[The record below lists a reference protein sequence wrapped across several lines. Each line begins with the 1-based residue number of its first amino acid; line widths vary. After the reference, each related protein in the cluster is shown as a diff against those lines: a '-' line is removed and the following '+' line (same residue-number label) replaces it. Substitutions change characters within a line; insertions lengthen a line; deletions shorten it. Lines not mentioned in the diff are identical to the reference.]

1 VATEHFLNWIE
12 GKAQGLRDV
21 CELAPFAR
29 LDPFELARALD
40 VNLVSLE
47 NLRLGIEVVNQLTL
61 GDPSAWSA
69 GLLLGRN
76 GQKFVVLNPT
86 HNVRR
91 HHASLMEELA
101 HLWLK
106 HKPSRLISYGEMI
119 VRTWKKTYETEAYW
133 VGAAALLPRRIM
145 KGARTLG
152 LDSMTVAN
160 EHMISEDLVHFRENV
175 LGIRLPKIA
184 A

>member
-1 VATEHFLNWIE
+1 
-12 GKAQGLRDV
+12 
-21 CELAPFAR
+21 
-29 LDPFELARALD
+29 LARALD
-40 VNLVSLE
+40 VNLV
-47 NLRLGIEVVNQLTL
+47 NLVDLGLDAEVINQLTL

-69 GLLLGRN
+69 GLLLGRD

-152 LDSMTVAN
+152 LDAITVAN
-160 EHMISEDLVHFRENV
+160 EHMISEELVHFRENV
-175 LGIRLPKIA
+175 LGIRLPKLA

>member
-1 VATEHFLNWIE
+1 M
-12 GKAQGLRDV
+12 
-21 CELAPFAR
+21 
-29 LDPFELARALD
+29 ARALD
-40 VNLVSLE
+40 VNLV
-47 NLRLGIEVVNQLTL
+47 NLVDLGLDAEVINQLTL

-69 GLLLGRN
+69 GLLLGRD

-152 LDSMTVAN
+152 LDAITVAN
-160 EHMISEDLVHFRENV
+160 EHMISEELVHFRENV
-175 LGIRLPKIA
+175 LGIRLPKLA

>member
-1 VATEHFLNWIE
+1 MAAAHFLNWIE

-21 CELAPFAR
+21 CELPPFAP
-29 LDPFELARALD
+29 LDPFELARKLD
-40 VNLVSLE
+40 VNLV
-47 NLRLGIEVVNQLTL
+47 NLADLGLNAEVVDQLTL
-61 GDPSAWSA
+61 SDPSAWSA
-69 GLLLGRN
+69 GLLLGRE

-91 HHASLMEELA
+91 HYASLMEELA

-106 HKPSRLISYGEMI
+106 HKPSRLLSYGEMI

-152 LDSMTVAN
+152 LDATAVA
-160 EHMISEDLVHFRENV
+160 EAHMVSEDLVHFRENV
-175 LGIRLPKIA
+175 LGIRLPKVA

>member
-21 CELAPFAR
+21 CELPPFAR

-40 VNLVSLE
+40 VNLVSLA
-47 NLRLGIEVVNQLTL
+47 NLRLGIEVVNQLTF

-86 HNVRR
+86 HNARR

-101 HLWLK
+101 HIWLK

-119 VRTWKKTYETEAYW
+119 VRTWKKSYETEAYW

-152 LDSMTVAN
+152 LDAMTVAN

-175 LGIRLPKIA
+175 LGIRLRKVA